1 MKHAIKLTAVAA
13 ILVAVAVLGW
23 QRINDPYADVTACP
37 MYAPDLTANIRA
49 CYAHGF
55 VDEAGVP
62 VCPSSFEKRHR
73 YEGDLL
79 CVRVPS

>member
-1 MKHAIKLTAVAA
+1 
-13 ILVAVAVLGW
+13 
-23 QRINDPYADVTACP
+23 
-37 MYAPDLTANIRA
+37 MYAPDLTASIRA

-62 VCPSSFEKRHR
+62 VCPYSFEKRPR

-79 CVRVPS
+79 GVGVPS